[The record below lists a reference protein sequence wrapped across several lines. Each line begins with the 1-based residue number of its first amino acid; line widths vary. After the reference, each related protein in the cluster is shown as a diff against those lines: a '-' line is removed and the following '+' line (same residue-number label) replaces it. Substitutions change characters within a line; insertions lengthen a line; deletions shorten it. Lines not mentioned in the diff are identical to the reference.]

1 VIADLLALGKKK
13 VTLFVKTLD
22 LHSSRFAPRW
32 TTWLVYSCQCLKA
45 SMRALMVRFRPFNT
59 IFEKKRSRSGCSFSH
74 SALGL
79 LTITVFELTGL
90 GRGGQQV
97 QQCKKAFKQ
106 AVELLVELAS
116 MQV

>member
-1 VIADLLALGKKK
+1 
-13 VTLFVKTLD
+13 
-22 LHSSRFAPRW
+22 
-32 TTWLVYSCQCLKA
+32 
-45 SMRALMVRFRPFNT
+45 MVRFRPFNT
-59 IFEKKRSRSGCSFSH
+59 IFEKQRSRSGCSFSH

-116 MQV
+116 MQVRLFFFFFVSIVEVTSIGEPSLKATLFAPL